1 MVNVTNREEK
11 YKIKSYAK
19 CHLLSLLV
27 HMTQIC
33 IKRTCG
39 REKSLNPQEKI
50 KMRKSSLKNFVLV
63 KKYICVLKIKIV

>member
-27 HMTQIC
+27 HMTHIC
-33 IKRTCG
+33 IKRKCG
-39 REKSLNPQEKI
+39 WEKSLKPQEKT

-63 KKYICVLKIKIV
+63 KKYMCVLKIKI

>member
-11 YKIKSYAK
+11 YKIKSYTK

-27 HMTQIC
+27 HRTPIC
-33 IKRTCG
+33 IERKCG
-39 REKSLNPQEKI
+39 WEKSLKPQEKT

-63 KKYICVLKIKIV
+63 KNTYMY

>member
-33 IKRTCG
+33 IKRNCG
-39 REKSLNPQEKI
+39 WEKSLKPQEKT

-63 KKYICVLKIKIV
+63 KKYICVLKIKI